1 MLLDPHVGLII
12 WTIITF
18 VVVLY
23 ILKSKA
29 WGPLLKALDERDQ
42 GIRDALASAD
52 RAKLEAQ
59 EALQANQKI
68 LQEARSEARQIIQDA
83 RAASA
88 KVGQDIVDKAQ
99 EKSQQL
105 EEQARRTIENE
116 KRVALTELRRE
127 VADLAVQAA
136 GTIIDANL
144 DNEQNRKLVD
154 DLINNIPASNN

>member
-12 WTIITF
+12 WTIVTF
-18 VVVLY
+18 VVVLF

-29 WGPLLKALDERDQ
+29 WEPLLKALDEREQ
-42 GIRDALASAD
+42 GIKDALASAD
-52 RAKLEAQ
+52 RAKKEVQ
-59 EALQANQKI
+59 EALQENRKI
-68 LQEARSEARQIIQDA
+68 LAEARSEARQIIQEA
-83 RAASA
+83 RVAAD
-88 KVGQDIVDKAQ
+88 KVGQGIVDKAQ

-105 EEQARRTIENE
+105 EEQARRSIENE
-116 KRVALTELRRE
+116 KLAALTALRRE

>member
-29 WGPLLKALDERDQ
+29 WGPLLKALDEREQ